1 MHALSVSLLRA
12 KQLPV
17 ITNGL
22 GASPHAGST
31 CTIGVVTVRP
41 LNRLP
46 ARLYFKLKP
55 DPSNTFSFIFT
66 CTTQYPWMLAN
77 LNLSQAMAPSKKKR
91 THTVFRDSSA
101 HRSASTSK
109 PRFIGEK
116 QPLENRVDY
125 VRGVTYKAAVDLHEE
140 LNDSSY
146 VLLRAN
152 NIQDGELRFDDVQ
165 YVDRTKVKQKQLLR
179 RGDIL
184 FCASSGSKG
193 LVGKAALVR
202 ENMPVTFGAFCCVL
216 RPKENE
222 AEYLAHYFQS
232 QQYRRAIEK
241 VCSGSNINNLKAAN
255 FFSLVVPH
263 YDDDSTR
270 IISALFDSIDAQ
282 IKHAKD
288 QIANL
293 DSLVKSRFVEMFG
306 DALSIESKWDSSIL
320 KNCVESLESGKSP
333 SCKNVSR
340 KGFDPGVL
348 KLSALSSGRFLP
360 GENKAMLDGETV
372 IQAKEVKQG
381 DILVARKNT
390 PQLVGSCV
398 LVREDVTNLMFPD
411 IVFRMHPNDSVNGEY
426 LAALLSGPSY
436 SSKVRS
442 LAHGSNKSMSNIPK
456 SELATLSIPLPPLS
470 LQQEF
475 ADFASQ
481 VDKSRF
487 VRDHEINFRWER
499 FTLSWSTIA

>member
-1 MHALSVSLLRA
+1 MS
-12 KQLPV
+12 
-17 ITNGL
+17 
-22 GASPHAGST
+22 
-31 CTIGVVTVRP
+31 
-41 LNRLP
+41 
-46 ARLYFKLKP
+46 
-55 DPSNTFSFIFT
+55 
-66 CTTQYPWMLAN
+66 
-77 LNLSQAMAPSKKKR
+77 
-91 THTVFRDSSA
+91 
-101 HRSASTSK
+101 SK
-109 PRFIGEK
+109 PRFVGEK
-116 QPLENRVDY
+116 QPLGNRVDY

-241 VCSGSNINNLKAAN
+241 VCSGSNINHLKAAN

-306 DALSIESKWDSSIL
+306 ELDTNPKGFQLTCFDDLGTWT
-320 KNCVESLESGKSP
+320 SGGTP
-333 SCKNVSR
+333 SR
-340 KGFDPGVL
+340 KNPSYFTGEIDWYSAGELNSLHLGRSKERISLRAIEESSAKLVPPGSL
-348 KLSALSSGRFLP
+348 F
-360 GENKAMLDGETV
+360 
-372 IQAKEVKQG
+372 
-381 DILVARKNT
+381 
-390 PQLVGSCV
+390 VGMY
-398 LVREDVTNLMFPD
+398 DT
-411 IVFRMHPNDSVNGEY
+411 
-426 LAALLSGPSY
+426 AALKMGITTKESSSNQACANLVPNGIVDLVWLYFAIDQLKPSLLAKRSGCRQKNLSL
-436 SSKVRS
+436 KKI
-442 LAHGSNKSMSNIPK
+442 KSFMV
-456 SELATLSIPLPPLS
+456 PLPDLDS
-470 LQQEF
+470 QQGF
-475 ADFASQ
+475 SRFVAQ

-487 VRDHEINFRWER
+487 
-499 FTLSWSTIA
+499 IAKQQIEKLQMLYDSLAQDYFGD